1 MSLAQQRW
9 DLSEPPPRSKSAYRS
24 RDNWADPDSF
34 GVMLRHYYRNA
45 SVRRRMHEFLG
56 LTRTN
61 PATAAYIVGNNGW
74 SGYYGP
80 SPPSALWRYLEA
92 RMDVERSLWDFDSLI
107 FDFDLEYHNFDSP
120 AVPWLDPERAFA
132 LQLPLVNATLHVL
145 NAAGIEPLILV
156 SGRGFHLLWSVAQ
169 SSPAFHALASL
180 GQVPPT
186 LEAQYAH
193 PIPPAGTGI
202 DPLLARAYAGAG
214 LLAEYIGHRVLA
226 LASPLSSIPVQ
237 LTAIEVGPSPYGRE
251 ILSFDI
257 SEYGDPL
264 HTRHIR
270 IPFSVYL
277 KPRHFEWALG
287 DARIRQILPIFE
299 IPLAG
304 MALREALRAARN
316 PGAAAELARHPS
328 ARIPDHSTATS
339 HLLATYTASPL
350 AGFHRRFAAGPWD
363 DSPFPPGVHPPP
375 IPGVPP
381 CVNWLLD
388 HPNDWMLRPAAL
400 QHVTR
405 VLTALDWSP
414 QRIVHLIHACYQRDC
429 NFGCDWRRL
438 DPFNRAMFYT
448 RLFAGMIA
456 GGADTFVDMNCVSHR
471 EKGYCMDPECRE
483 NLATYRDLLVER
495 TLT

>member
-1 MSLAQQRW
+1 MALLQQRW
-9 DLSEPPPRSKSAYRS
+9 DLPDPLPPSRSAYRS
-24 RDNWADPDSF
+24 RTNWAGPDCF
-34 GVMLRHYYRNA
+34 DVMLRRYYRNT

-56 LTRTN
+56 ATRTK
-61 PATAAYIVGNNGW
+61 PATTVYIVGNNGW
-74 SGYYGP
+74 SGYLGP
-80 SPPSALWRYLEA
+80 SPPSYLWRYLES
-92 RMDVERSLWDFDSLI
+92 RMDVERSLWDRASLI

-120 AVPWLDPERAFA
+120 AAAWLDPNRAFS
-132 LQLPLVNATLHVL
+132 LQLPFVNAALDVL
-145 NAAGIEPLILV
+145 DEAGIEPLILI
-156 SGRGFHLLWSVAQ
+156 SGRGFHLLWSIAQ
-169 SSPAFHALASL
+169 SSPAFHSLAAL

-193 PIPPAGTGI
+193 PVAPAGTVI

-226 LASPLSSIPVQ
+226 SASPLSAVPVQ
-237 LTAIEVGPSPYGRE
+237 LTAIEVGPGPSGRE

-264 HTRHIR
+264 HIRHIR
-270 IPFSVYL
+270 IPFSAYL

-287 DARIRQILPIFE
+287 EAAVRCLLPLFE

-304 MALREALRAARN
+304 MALSEALRVARS
-316 PGAAAELARHPS
+316 PGATAELARCS
-328 ARIPDHSTATS
+328 SVRIPDHSAATS
-339 HLLATYTASPL
+339 DLLDTYSASRL
-350 AGFHRRFAAGPWD
+350 AVFHRQFAAGPWL
-363 DSPFPPGVHPPP
+363 DSPFPPGVQPAPV
-375 IPGVPP
+375 PGAPP

-405 VLTALDWSP
+405 VLTALDWTP
-414 QRIVHLIHACYQRDC
+414 QRIVHLIHACYQCGC
-429 NFGCDWRRL
+429 NFGGGWRIL
-438 DPFNRAMFYT
+438 DPLNRAIFYT

-456 GGADTFVDMNCVSHR
+456 DGTDTLVDMNCVSHR

-483 NLATYRDLLVER
+483 NLATYGNLLVER
-495 TLT
+495 RLT